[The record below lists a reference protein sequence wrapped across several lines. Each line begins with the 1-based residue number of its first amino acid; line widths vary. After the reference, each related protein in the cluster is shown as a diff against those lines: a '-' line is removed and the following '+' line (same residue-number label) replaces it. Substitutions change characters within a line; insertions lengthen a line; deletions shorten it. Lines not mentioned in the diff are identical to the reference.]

1 MNEVLK
7 KIKLTAQ
14 NPVLILN
21 APEEYANVMKDIEGE
36 VHTSIKGKYEFIQL
50 FASSLVECEKLT
62 PPAIEALEGDGYLWV
77 CYPKGT
83 SKKYKSDLNRDTAR
97 ELIGTYNY
105 EPVTLVAIDNDWS
118 ALRIKNPDNIKTMK
132 RKSAASEKGKERI
145 DGKA

>member
-7 KIKLTAQ
+7 KIKLTTQ

-21 APEEYANVMKDIEGE
+21 APEEYSDIMKHIEGE
-36 VHTSIKGKYEFIQL
+36 IHTSIKGKYEFIQL
-50 FASSLVECEKLT
+50 FACSLTECAKLT
-62 PPAIEALEGDGYLWV
+62 AEAINALDEDGYLWI

-97 ELIGTYNY
+97 ELVGTYNY

-118 ALRIKNPDNIKTMK
+118 ALRIKDPDNIKTMK
-132 RKSAASEKGKERI
+132 RKSAASEKGKVRVE
-145 DGKA
+145 KKV